1 MIPTSLTG
9 GQKFLMGPQ
18 MRADTVRE
26 SAASLMPI
34 TPAVILRR
42 QRPKRLDPGDQL
54 IPGQWAEIQTIGG
67 AAPLRGF
74 VFSLRQS
81 EVLFTFPELKDFPT
95 GLEPG
100 RSVVVT
106 FQGRSG
112 RHSGH
117 AAILRAAKG
126 PPVTVALQ
134 HLSNIETE
142 QRRRYPRISLK
153 IPATLEAGQSGD
165 LAPQSDERARI
176 RNLGAGGMLLETSLA
191 LVEGDDVN
199 VTLPESHRA
208 VLNHGSRQVKGKV
221 LRVESAGGG
230 RRKPKVA
237 SVEFS
242 FDSDDERDGWARLVL
257 GRARK
262 AR

>member
-1 MIPTSLTG
+1 
-9 GQKFLMGPQ
+9 MGLQ
-18 MRADTVRE
+18 TRADTVRE

-34 TPAVILRR
+34 TPAVTLRR
-42 QRPKRLDPGDQL
+42 QRPKRTDPGDQL
-54 IPGQWAEIQTIGG
+54 VPGQWAEIQTID
-67 AAPLRGF
+67 ATEPLRGF

-81 EVLFTFPELKDFPT
+81 EILFTFPELTAFPS

-106 FQGRSG
+106 FQGRTG
-112 RHSGH
+112 RHTGH

-126 PPVTVALQ
+126 PPVTVAVQ

-142 QRRRYPRISLK
+142 QRRRYPRISLQ
-153 IPATLEAGQSGD
+153 IPATLEAGPSGE
-165 LAPQSDERARI
+165 ASPQSDEKARI

-191 LVEGDDVN
+191 LAEGDDVN
-199 VTLPESHRA
+199 VTLPESHR
-208 VLNHGSRQVKGKV
+208 VMRNHGARQVKGKV
-221 LRVESAGGG
+221 LRVESAGTG
-230 RRKPKVA
+230 RRRPKVA

-257 GRARK
+257 AQTRKGR
-262 AR
+262 

>member
-1 MIPTSLTG
+1 
-9 GQKFLMGPQ
+9 MGPQ
-18 MRADTVRE
+18 TRADTVRE

-34 TPAVILRR
+34 TPAVTLRR
-42 QRPKRLDPGDQL
+42 QRPKRTDPAYQL
-54 IPGQWAEIQTIGG
+54 VPGQWAEIQTIGVT
-67 AAPLRGF
+67 APLRGF

-81 EVLFTFPELKDFPT
+81 EVLFTFPELTDFPV

-106 FQGRSG
+106 FQGRTG
-112 RHSGH
+112 RHTGH
-117 AAILRAAKG
+117 AAVLRAAKG
-126 PPVTVALQ
+126 PPVTVAIQ

-142 QRRRYPRISLK
+142 QRRRYPRVSLQ
-153 IPATLEAGQSGD
+153 IPATLEAGPAGD
-165 LAPQSDERARI
+165 ATPQSDERARI

-191 LVEGDDVN
+191 LAEGDDVN
-199 VTLPESHRA
+199 VTLPESHRVMQNQGA
-208 VLNHGSRQVKGKV
+208 RHVRGKV
-221 LRVESAGGG
+221 LRVESAVAG

-257 GRARK
+257 AQTRKGR
-262 AR
+262 